1 MLSGRVARV
10 AAGVI
15 VALILAGSSL
25 PLSAVD
31 PPAEETSEVV
41 AIRGR
46 VVCVDSVPTA
56 TVSPES
62 DPCNQ
67 PGVRFELHSVGGE
80 VVRFVAADPRSDI
93 FTDPQVRNR
102 EVEVRGWRRT
112 GEAIEILSVY
122 AVKDGALHH
131 LHYRCDVCNITTYAP
146 GPCWCCG
153 APFELRE
160 GPAGGEQ
167 PDPG

>member
-1 MLSGRVARV
+1 VYYTVRTDRSVEISGARLAAMLSGRVARV

-67 PGVRFELHSVGGE
+67 PG
-80 VVRFVAADPRSDI
+80 
-93 FTDPQVRNR
+93 
-102 EVEVRGWRRT
+102 
-112 GEAIEILSVY
+112 

-167 PDPG
+167 PDPGQ